1 MKEKHMAA
9 TVVLEIEVKSIY
21 GVNKI
26 YPVNQAAKT
35 LANIAGT
42 KTLSEQ
48 DIIDAQSLG
57 LVVVE
62 VAARKLEKVI
72 NVPEG
77 GALFLVGDSAFTRK
91 EMEEANADDPDFLA
105 WLAAAAVG
113 DVCPGATYC
122 RRGA

>member
-1 MKEKHMAA
+1 MAA

-105 WLAAAAVG
+105 WLAAARVG
-113 DVCPGATYC
+113 DVFPAATYV